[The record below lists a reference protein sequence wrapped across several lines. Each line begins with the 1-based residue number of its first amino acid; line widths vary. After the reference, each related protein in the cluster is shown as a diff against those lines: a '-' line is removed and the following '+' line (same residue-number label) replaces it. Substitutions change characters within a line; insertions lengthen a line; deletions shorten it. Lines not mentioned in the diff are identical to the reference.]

1 MNKAMQQL
9 ASLTAV
15 RDFELLEMGLLKSLE
30 EMLKLRSIKLLTL
43 SEQNGSYEIRGYE
56 RDAEGVSRA
65 CHVTGLL
72 SPLPQGISPSVWGAI
87 EQAKATRRRVALI
100 GEENFG
106 TVYPLL
112 ANDMILGYVLI
123 AEGSQPNSLEY
134 QLVEGVLRVFH
145 NYYALLEE
153 SQRDKLT
160 GLLNRKT
167 FDDKIG
173 RVLDMMAVELSSS
186 FHGSDRRKRQ
196 EFGPPSWLAVM
207 DIDHFK
213 RVNDSFGHIY
223 GDEVLILV
231 SQIMKRSFRAD
242 DLLFRFGGEEFV
254 AIISAHDRAGA
265 KAAFERFR
273 SAVEHHPFPQVGR
286 VTMSIGVA
294 GLERIGNPTLLLGN
308 ADKALYHAK
317 RNGRNRLVFY
327 EELVADGTVQETSV
341 SPGSVDLF

>member
-1 MNKAMQQL
+1 MQQL

-30 EMLKLRSIKLLTL
+30 EMLKLRSIKLLTI
-43 SEQNGSYEIRGYE
+43 SEQNGSYAIRGYE
-56 RDAEGVSRA
+56 RDADGVSRA
-65 CHVTGLL
+65 CHETGLL
-72 SPLPQGISPSVWGAI
+72 DPLPQGISSSVWGAI

-100 GEENFG
+100 GEESFDA
-106 TVYPLL
+106 VYPLL

-153 SQRDKLT
+153 SQRDNLT

-173 RVLDMMAVELSSS
+173 RLIELMATGEPGS
-186 FHGSDRRKRQ
+186 FRGNERRRRQ
-196 EFGPPSWLAVM
+196 ELGPPSWLAVM

-213 RVNDSFGHIY
+213 QVNDSFGHIY

-254 AIISAHDRAGA
+254 AIVSAHDCAAAR
-265 KAAFERFR
+265 AAFERFR
-273 SAVEHHPFPQVGR
+273 SAVEHHAFPQVGR
-286 VTMSIGVA
+286 VTISIGAVCLA
-294 GLERIGNPTLLLGN
+294 GLGTATGLLGN

-317 RNGRNRLVFY
+317 RSGRNRLVFY
-327 EELVADGTVQETSV
+327 EELIADGMVQEISV
-341 SPGSVDLF
+341 SPGTVDLF